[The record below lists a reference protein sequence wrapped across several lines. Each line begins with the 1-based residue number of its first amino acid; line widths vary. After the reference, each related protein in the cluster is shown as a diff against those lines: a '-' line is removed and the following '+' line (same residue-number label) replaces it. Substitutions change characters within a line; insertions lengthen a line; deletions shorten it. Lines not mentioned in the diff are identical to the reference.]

1 MRFDLNRVA
10 KQTNRF
16 LKKHSATILSVAGS
30 VGVVTTA
37 YFSGKNSIEVYKKQV
52 EEDRG
57 PKLSDVKYY
66 IPTISSGAITVGCI
80 MGSNAISQ
88 KRQASLIAAYGVL
101 RSRYLAY
108 QNKVKELYGQDADTT
123 VKQEL
128 IKDAAPANL
137 KETKDQVYLFYDE
150 VSDRYFEKTMAEVLD
165 AEYLTNRTLAKD
177 GYANL
182 NDFYEFLGLSRTQ
195 MGEILGW
202 SIGSTEGMKGYAW
215 IDFAHIPVE
224 LDTNLVAY
232 EIFYETYPS
241 EDYLE
246 Y

>member
-1 MRFDLNRVA
+1 MHFNLNRVA
-10 KQTNRF
+10 KQANRF

-37 YFSGKNSIEVYKKQV
+37 YFSGKNSIEVYKKQI
-52 EEDRG
+52 EDDRG

-80 MGSNAISQ
+80 MGSNALSQ

-108 QNKVKELYGQDADTT
+108 QNKVKELYGPDADTT

-128 IKDAAPANL
+128 IKDTTPKTL
-137 KETKDQVYLFYDE
+137 KETKDQIYLFYDE
-150 VSDRYFEKTMAEVLD
+150 VSDRYFEKTMAEILD
-165 AEYLTNRTLAKD
+165 AEYLMNRTLSKD
-177 GYANL
+177 GYVNL
-182 NDFYEFLGLSRTQ
+182 NDFYEFLGLEKTQ

-202 SIGSTEGMKGYAW
+202 SIGSTDGMQGYAW
-215 IDFAHIPVE
+215 IEFSHYPVE
-224 LDTNLVAY
+224 VDANLIVY
-232 EIFYETYPS
+232 EIMYGTYPS
-241 EDYLE
+241 EDYLD